1 MKAYSHR
8 NGPDWTWIII
18 AVIVIAWLLLAKEY
32 INY

>member
-1 MKAYSHR
+1 MKDH
-8 NGPDWTWIII
+8 PKEWTWIVI

>member
-1 MKAYSHR
+1 MKDHSK
-8 NGPDWTWIII
+8 GWTWIVI